1 MNGLFNSR
9 GDTTRESA
17 RGPVYRLQPASE
29 DAGHVLDEEKGKSRG
44 IPTDYQRNA
53 ILAPNSR
60 PLTCQLFRECVF
72 LLNGVE

>member
-9 GDTTRESA
+9 GATTRESA

-44 IPTDYQRNA
+44 IPTDYQ
-53 ILAPNSR
+53 
-60 PLTCQLFRECVF
+60 
-72 LLNGVE
+72 